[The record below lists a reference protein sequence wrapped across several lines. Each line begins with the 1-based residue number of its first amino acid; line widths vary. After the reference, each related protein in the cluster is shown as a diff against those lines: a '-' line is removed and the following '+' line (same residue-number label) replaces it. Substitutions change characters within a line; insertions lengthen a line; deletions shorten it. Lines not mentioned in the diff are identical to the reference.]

1 MHSVQDKYG
10 VQALGVA
17 RVVEVCAGLTGVPQ
31 MLLCAAQ
38 AVGDELLDSIVSDNI
53 PIFTEEERYNQTV
66 LSSVERIE
74 AKLNGQ
80 TVPGGWPAAGAVQF
94 AGCTNALLLSHV
106 HVLALFHA
114 TTLIPNAS

>member
-1 MHSVQDKYG
+1 ME
-10 VQALGVA
+10 AA
-17 RVVEVCAGLTGVPQ
+17 RVVNVCAWLTSLLPL
-31 MLLCAAQ
+31 LLCVTQ

-80 TVPGGWPAAGAVQF
+80 TVPGGWPAVGAVQ
-94 AGCTNALLLSHV
+94 AGCRSVLLLQQKHTGTGSAKAPFPTH
-106 HVLALFHA
+106 HAEDALQKCV
-114 TTLIPNAS
+114 NQNS

>member
-1 MHSVQDKYG
+1 
-10 VQALGVA
+10 L
-17 RVVEVCAGLTGVPQ
+17 
-31 MLLCAAQ
+31 Q

-80 TVPGGWPAAGAVQF
+80 AVPGGWLPGTVQVV
-94 AGCTNALLLSHV
+94 GCVSVSTHITN
-106 HVLALFHA
+106 
-114 TTLIPNAS
+114 I